1 MQSRKRIPDR
11 KRPQFVKVVGVSSE
25 LKEVKKDTEKN
36 TTDKENK
43 ISLKALAV
51 ISSWNQYS
59 NQTKISKVYHK
70 IVNSIRRI

>member
-1 MQSRKRIPDR
+1 M
-11 KRPQFVKVVGVSSE
+11 GVSLESRE
-25 LKEVKKDTEKN
+25 AKKDIGKDTM
-36 TTDKENK
+36 DRGNK

-59 NQTKISKVYHK
+59 NKTKISKIYHK

>member
-1 MQSRKRIPDR
+1 
-11 KRPQFVKVVGVSSE
+11 VGVSSE

-70 IVNSIRRI
+70 IVNSIRRK